1 MWTPKRCSISLR
13 FSLRPPASVRA
24 PSLSSSSSR
33 ADGSAIHPREGRNRP
48 RTTDLI
54 KRGQQYKPL
63 LRLPVVVRFPIW
75 VAKVAL
81 ADHLTVHKRPQRHG
95 IFAVL
100 GLVQFEGVLQPH
112 QL

>member
-48 RTTDLI
+48 RKDDLI
-54 KRGQQYKPL
+54 KRRHQNKAL
-63 LRLPVVVRFPIW
+63 LRFPVVIRLPVGGAR
-75 VAKVAL
+75 AAL
-81 ADHLTVHKRPQRHG
+81 ADNLAVPKPPQRHG
-95 IFAVL
+95 RFTLL
-100 GLVQFEGVLQPH
+100 GLVQLSAVLH
-112 QL
+112 RHHL